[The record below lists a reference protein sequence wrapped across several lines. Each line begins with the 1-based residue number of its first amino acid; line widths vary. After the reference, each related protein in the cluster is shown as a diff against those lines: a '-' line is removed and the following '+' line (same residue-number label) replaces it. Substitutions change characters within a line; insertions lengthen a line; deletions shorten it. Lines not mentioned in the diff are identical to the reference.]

1 MISEKLAER
10 RLPPLMRMNDGRDVQ
25 TIDDWR
31 IRRRELL
38 ELLQREEYGET
49 PAPPAEVRG
58 EVLSANP
65 DAYAGK
71 AVQETIQLSF
81 DAPGGRF
88 SFPMTLAVPHDGRAY
103 PAFVCIGFQGE
114 VPNRYLPAEEI
125 LDAGYAI
132 ANFDY
137 QTVTSDGPELDGIAA
152 LYPQEGPTAW
162 GVIGMWAFAV
172 SRVLD
177 YLQQR
182 PEIDARRCCVS
193 GHSRLGK
200 TALWCAAQDERFAM
214 VVSNNSGC
222 SGAAL
227 SRGKIGESVE
237 IISRVFP
244 YWFCKNYRRWADREF
259 EMPFDQHMLLALVA
273 PRKLYVCSAAED
285 DWADPESEYL
295 GCAAAEPAWT
305 LYRVP
310 GLAAPDALPEVG
322 VPIHCG
328 GVCYHLRA
336 GKHFF
341 SRTDWQ
347 YQLCCR
353 EKFFI

>member
-1 MISEKLAER
+1 MISKKLAER

-125 LDAGYAI
+125 LDAGYAV

-162 GVIGMWAFAV
+162 GVIGMWAFAA

-214 VVSNNSGC
+214 VVSN
-222 SGAAL
+222 AQ
-227 SRGKIGESVE
+227 E
-237 IISRVFP
+237 
-244 YWFCKNYRRWADREF
+244 RR
-259 EMPFDQHMLLALVA
+259 
-273 PRKLYVCSAAED
+273 S
-285 DWADPESEYL
+285 
-295 GCAAAEPAWT
+295 
-305 LYRVP
+305 
-310 GLAAPDALPEVG
+310 
-322 VPIHCG
+322 
-328 GVCYHLRA
+328 
-336 GKHFF
+336 
-341 SRTDWQ
+341 
-347 YQLCCR
+347 LC
-353 EKFFI
+353 